1 MVRTLPSAQLG
12 ERARR
17 IRLLVS
23 DVDGVLTPAQVYYS
37 ERGEELKRFSLRD
50 GMGTEL
56 LRSAGIETAYFTREN
71 CPIALRRSQKLKLS
85 HVWRGVEDKA
95 RALPELLLRAHYR
108 LDEVA
113 YIGDDVNDF
122 GAMALVSEVGLT
134 GAPNDAVASVLD
146 MAHKVTT
153 AKGGGGCFREF
164 ADWILAVR
172 QEA

>member
-1 MVRTLPSAQLG
+1 MVRTLPQVQLS

-56 LRSAGIETAYFTREN
+56 LRVAGIETAYFTREN
-71 CPIALRRSQKLKLS
+71 CPIALRRAQKLKLA
-85 HVWRGVEDKA
+85 HLWLGVHDKA
-95 RALPELLLRAHYR
+95 RALPELLLSARYR
-108 LDEVA
+108 LGEVA
-113 YIGDDVNDF
+113 YMGDDVNDLE
-122 GAMALVSEVGLT
+122 AMELVGEVGLT
-134 GAPNDAVASVLD
+134 GAPSDAVASVLAA
-146 MAHKVTT
+146 AHKVT
-153 AKGGGGCFREF
+153 AKSGGQGCFREF
-164 ADWILAVR
+164 ADWILATR